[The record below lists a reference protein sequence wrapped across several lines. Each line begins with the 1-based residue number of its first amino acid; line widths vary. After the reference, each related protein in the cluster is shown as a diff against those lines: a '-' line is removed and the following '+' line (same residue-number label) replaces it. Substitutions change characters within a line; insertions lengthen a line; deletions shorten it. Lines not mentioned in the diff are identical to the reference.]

1 MTVDAQHYH
10 GVKRMNFRRT
20 IGAAMLAATVP
31 VVSAQEIGGG
41 RLVWE
46 LVSEGIKQQL
56 VPREI
61 TVPAPGVQP
70 DLRACEV
77 LQWEPDMPG
86 KPALVIRHPGKY
98 CLQQGHVSEC
108 PPAARDCGG
117 YLIEIRASNVDLD
130 LRGNILRVSGTRD
143 RGGIW
148 GSGRG
153 IRIHNGHIAGGGVG
167 VTLVDGGSSPL
178 PDDAARPASPAD
190 ASSGTGFVVEQMRFT
205 DVRTAIEVAGSG
217 NRIRDNRIDAARD

>member
-1 MTVDAQHYH
+1 
-10 GVKRMNFRRT
+10 MNVRRT
-20 IGAAMLAATVP
+20 ICAAMLVATVP
-31 VVSAQEIGGG
+31 LVSAQEIGGG

-46 LVSEGIKQQL
+46 LVSEGIKQQV
-56 VPREI
+56 VPRKI
-61 TVPAPGVQP
+61 TIPVPGVQP

-77 LQWEPDMPG
+77 LQWDRDVPG
-86 KPALVIRHPGKY
+86 KPALVISHPGKY
-98 CLQQGHVSEC
+98 CLQQGHLSEC
-108 PPAARDCGG
+108 PPLAHDCGG

-178 PDDAARPASPAD
+178 PDDAARPASPAEG
-190 ASSGTGFVVEQMRFT
+190 SSGTGFVVEQMLFT
-205 DVRTAIEVAGSG
+205 DVRTAIKVAGSG
-217 NRIRDNRIDAARD
+217 NRIRDNHVAAARE

>member
-1 MTVDAQHYH
+1 
-10 GVKRMNFRRT
+10 MNFRRT
-20 IGAAMLAATVP
+20 ICAAVLAATVTP

-46 LVSEGIKQQL
+46 LVSEGIKQQM

-61 TVPAPGVQP
+61 TIPLPGVQP

-77 LQWEPDMPG
+77 LQWDRDVPG
-86 KPALVIRHPGKY
+86 KPALVISHPGKY
-98 CLQQGHVSEC
+98 CLRQGHLSEC
-108 PPAARDCGG
+108 PPLAGDCGG

-130 LRGNILRVSGTRD
+130 LRGNTLRVSGTCD

-148 GSGRG
+148 VSGRN
-153 IRIHNGHIAGGGVG
+153 IRIYNGHIAGGGVG

-178 PDDAARPASPAD
+178 PDDAARPAD
-190 ASSGTGFVVEQMRFT
+190 GVSGTGFVVEQMLFT
-205 DVRTAIEVAGSG
+205 DVRTAIKVAGSG
-217 NRIRDNRIDAARD
+217 NRIRYNRVEAARE